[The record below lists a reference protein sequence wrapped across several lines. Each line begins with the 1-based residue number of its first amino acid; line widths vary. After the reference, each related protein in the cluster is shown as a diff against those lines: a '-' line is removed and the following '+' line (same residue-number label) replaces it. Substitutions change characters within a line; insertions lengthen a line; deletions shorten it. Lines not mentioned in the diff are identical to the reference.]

1 MFNFYCAKFHLN
13 TTLCSHT
20 PFLNAYWLSS
30 EHREREREWNSIR
43 SERAHTHTHTCE
55 STSANQ
61 LTSRQR
67 ELLLWVADIHL
78 SSYLSSHS
86 VNVFALQ
93 SVTHHCRLISA
104 HIDSPL
110 KLWDC
115 KSTRRWASLSLSL
128 SLNIWCCNG
137 ALVFVWSRCGFYIH
151 VICFAFMQC
160 EVKCVLVVLWFFN
173 VLKLC

>member
-1 MFNFYCAKFHLN
+1 MSTVSERESETAYG
-13 TTLCSHT
+13 
-20 PFLNAYWLSS
+20 LNA
-30 EHREREREWNSIR
+30 HT
-43 SERAHTHTHTCE
+43 HTHTHTCE

-137 ALVFVWSRCGFYIH
+137 ALCCLFEADVVFTFMWFA
-151 VICFAFMQC
+151 FAFMQC